1 MCCGCHTAPLTDAA
15 TVVAHPCLDVYAVF
29 EEANK
34 TPSFTIYNNPNVWPQ
49 GNSTMPTA
57 SGKWFPML
65 EAVGTLDVDENS
77 LSHGRATSIVNMTKL
92 GVFGKLQNV
101 IGNLNVK
108 ETDLHNLTVLRNVQ
122 FIAGNV
128 NVEKNV
134 NMAADSLVA
143 LRRVKGSITFSGN
156 PNLSELQLCRTLEH
170 VDGGLEVYNNGLL
183 ALECPSLSHVGGGL
197 VVASN
202 AELKALGTFARLT
215 HIGGTPNLEQKE
227 DLAQNIFPVLEVIDG
242 DVVVT
247 GQKSSAQSK
256 ACSVA
261 STNILSFTEQLWE
274 KGAFDNLRNITGETM
289 RSSW

>member
-1 MCCGCHTAPLTDAA
+1 VIPH
-15 TVVAHPCLDVYAVF
+15 AVF

-34 TPSFTIYNNPNVWPQ
+34 TPSFMIYNNPNVWPQ
-49 GNSTMPTA
+49 GDSTMPTA

-65 EAVGTLDVDENS
+65 EAVGSLDIGEK
-77 LSHGRATSIVNMTKL
+77 SHAQATSIVNMTKL

-108 ETDLHNLTVLRNVQ
+108 ETDLHNLTVLRNVR

-134 NMAADSLVA
+134 NMTADSLVA
-143 LRRVKGSITFSGN
+143 LRRVNGSISFSGN
-156 PNLSELQLCRTLEH
+156 PNLSELQLCRTLES
-170 VDGGLEVYNNGLL
+170 VDGGMEVYNNGLL

-197 VVASN
+197 VVTRN
-202 AELKALGTFARLT
+202 AELKAFGTFARLT
-215 HIGGTPNLEQKE
+215 HVGGTPNLEQEE

-247 GQKSSAQSK
+247 GKKSFASSRK
-256 ACSVA
+256 ACAVA
-261 STNILSFTEQLWE
+261 STSVLSFTEQLWE
-274 KGAFDNLRNITGETM
+274 KGAFDNLRNVTGETV